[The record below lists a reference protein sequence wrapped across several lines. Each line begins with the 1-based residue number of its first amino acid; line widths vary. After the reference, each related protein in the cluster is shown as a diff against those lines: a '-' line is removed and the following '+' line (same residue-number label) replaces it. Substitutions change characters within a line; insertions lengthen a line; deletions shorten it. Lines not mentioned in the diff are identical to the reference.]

1 MPYFNIGN
9 ADIIKNKAKFIFA
22 NNNENSGVIINHIDL
37 SEYDK
42 GEAVVIYNATSID
55 NYDVNSYIPISKTGY
70 WNIIANDK
78 IAGLNILK
86 KVNSN
91 EIPKLKSFSIMIL
104 CNKINK

>member
-1 MPYFNIGN
+1 MKLTFFNIFN
-9 ADIIKNKAKFIFA
+9 PA
-22 NNNENSGVIINHIDL
+22 
-37 SEYDK
+37 
-42 GEAVVIYNATSID
+42 IYNATSID

-86 KVNSN
+86 KVNFN